1 MKIQF
6 GECVLDT
13 DARQVHRGE
22 RDIHLSPKAFELLCL
37 LVVRR
42 PTALSKT
49 ELHEHIWPATFVSD
63 DSLAKLITEIRHG
76 IGDDARDPRLVRTVH
91 GFGYAFTAAVEEPHE
106 SQPIEKVGFKCWL
119 RWEGRELQLQ
129 KVRTVIGRDPR
140 ADIQLESPRISRHHA
155 HVVIDCTTARIED
168 LGSKNGT
175 FLRDQRV
182 TQPTPLTHGDEI
194 TIGPFVLTFRAS
206 SPSSTTETEVNSD

>member
-13 DARQVHRGE
+13 EARQVHRGE

-37 LVVRR
+37 LVERR

-76 IGDDARDPRLVRTVH
+76 IGDDARDARLVRTVH
-91 GFGYAFTAAVEEPHE
+91 GFGYAFTDAVEEVRE
-106 SQPIEKVGFKCWL
+106 ANSNERIGLKCWL
-119 RWEGRELQLQ
+119 RWEGRELLIQ
-129 KVRTVIGRDPR
+129 KHRIIIGRDPD
-140 ADIQLESPRISRHHA
+140 ADVQLESPRISRHHA
-155 HVVIDCTTARIED
+155 QIVIDGLRALIED
-168 LGSKNGT
+168 LASKNGT
-175 FLRDQRV
+175 FLRDQRI
-182 TQPTPLTHGDEI
+182 TAPTPLAHGDEI
-194 TIGPFVLTFRAS
+194 RVGPFVLTFRATS
-206 SPSSTTETEVNSD
+206 VSPTTETEVDSA